1 MYAHFS
7 ILLKKPK
14 DFQRNSIP
22 LAIFTPRKS
31 VLKILTMSNKEFLTS
46 SLAKKFVMAATG
58 LFLIS
63 FLVVHVS
70 INSLIF
76 LNDGGETFNTAA
88 HFMSHNIVIRIM
100 EVGLFVGLLMHIY
113 QAWVLTQENK
123 KARPVQYAVQNE
135 TASKW
140 YSRSMGILGSL
151 LLIFLVVH
159 LANFWYPT
167 KVAVAAGD
175 EHNTYLNLKEVFT
188 GEYSMVFAGVYLLG
202 VFSLGY
208 HLLHGF
214 QSAFQSLGFNHK
226 KYTPLIKAIGTGFSI
241 VVPLIFALMPLAFI
255 LGILD

>member
-1 MYAHFS
+1 
-7 ILLKKPK
+7 
-14 DFQRNSIP
+14 
-22 LAIFTPRKS
+22 
-31 VLKILTMSNKEFLTS
+31 MSNKEFLTS

-63 FLVVHVS
+63 FLVIHVS

-88 HFMSHNIVIRIM
+88 HFMSHNIVVRIL

-113 QAWVLTQENK
+113 QAWVLTQENR
-123 KARPVQYAVQNE
+123 KARPVQYAVSNE

-167 KVAVAAGD
+167 KVAVATGD
-175 EHNTYLNLKEVFT
+175 ENHNTYKEMKEIFSPTDPDRKDLYKENLTKEENEKKYNEAVE
-188 GEYSMVFAGVYLLG
+188 EYEQKSTMALVFAGVYLLG

-226 KYTPLIKAIGTGFSI
+226 KYSPMISAIGTGFSI
-241 VVPLIFALMPLAFI
+241 VVPLIFALMPLAF
-255 LGILD
+255 LFGILD

>member
-1 MYAHFS
+1 
-7 ILLKKPK
+7 
-14 DFQRNSIP
+14 
-22 LAIFTPRKS
+22 
-31 VLKILTMSNKEFLTS
+31 MSNKEFLTS

-76 LNDGGETFNTAA
+76 LNDGGETFNVAA
-88 HFMSHNIVIRIM
+88 GFMAHNIIIRIM
-100 EVGLFVGLLMHIY
+100 EIGLFVGLLMHIY
-113 QAWVLTQENK
+113 QAWILTQENK

-151 LLIFLVVH
+151 LLIFLAVH
-159 LANFWYPT
+159 LYNFWYPT
-167 KVAVAAGD
+167 KVAVAAGT
-175 EHNTYLNLKEVFT
+175 EHNTYNELKEVFT
-188 GEYSMVFAGVYLLG
+188 GELWFVFVPVYILG
-202 VFSLGY
+202 VVSLGY

-214 QSAFQSLGFNHK
+214 PSAFQSLGFNHK
-226 KYTPLIKAIGTGFSI
+226 KYTPLINAIGTGFSI
-241 VVPLIFALMPLAFI
+241 IVPLIFALMPLAFL

>member
-1 MYAHFS
+1 
-7 ILLKKPK
+7 
-14 DFQRNSIP
+14 
-22 LAIFTPRKS
+22 
-31 VLKILTMSNKEFLTS
+31 MSNKEFLTS

-76 LNDGGETFNTAA
+76 LNDGGETFNAAA
-88 HFMSHNIVIRIM
+88 HFMSHNIIIRIM

-135 TASKW
+135 SASKW

-151 LLIFLVVH
+151 LLMFLVLH
-159 LANFWYPT
+159 LSDFWWDT
-167 KVAVAAGD
+167 KIAVANGE
-175 EHNTYLNLKEVFT
+175 EHNTYNELKEKFT
-188 GEYSMVFAGVYLLG
+188 EGDFYLVRIALYIVGVA
-202 VFSLGY
+202 SLGY

-226 KYTPLIKAIGTGFSI
+226 KYTPLIKALGAGFSI
-241 VVPLIFALMPLAFI
+241 IVPLLFAMMPLAFL
-255 LGILD
+255 LGLLD